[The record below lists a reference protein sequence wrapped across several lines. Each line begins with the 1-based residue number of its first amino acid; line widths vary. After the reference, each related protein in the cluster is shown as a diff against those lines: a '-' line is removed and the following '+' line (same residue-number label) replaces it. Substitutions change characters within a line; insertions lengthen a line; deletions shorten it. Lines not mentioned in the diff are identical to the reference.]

1 MSIPVVETER
11 LVLRGYRREDF
22 PTYAAMRADPAV
34 MRHIADG
41 EPKSE
46 EEAWSNFLRMAG
58 LWQVVRFGSWA
69 IEEKANGRLIG
80 GLGFEDRKRDRGP
93 AFKDI
98 PEMGWLFASE
108 SWGKGYATEAIRAAL
123 IWGRSHFGAV
133 RVIALTAP
141 ENLASIRVAQKCGF
155 EECARILSTG
165 RPRIVLDRIL

>member
-1 MSIPVVETER
+1 MNIPVIETER
-11 LVLRGYRREDF
+11 LILRGYRREDF
-22 PTYAAMRADPAV
+22 PFYAAMRADVAV

-41 EPKSE
+41 APKSE
-46 EEAWSNFLRMAG
+46 EETWSSFLRSAG
-58 LWQVVRFGSWA
+58 LWQMLGFGTWA
-69 IEEKANGRLIG
+69 IEEKASGKLIG

-98 PEMGWLFASE
+98 PEMGWLFASAA
-108 SWGKGYATEAIRAAL
+108 WGKGYATESVRAAL
-123 IWGRSHFGAV
+123 VWGGSHFGAI

-155 EECARILSTG
+155 QECARILSVG